1 MFVHLLRHGETTMP
15 DRLLGRTDAPLAP
28 AGWVQFERQ
37 TERLAV
43 DAIVASSRQR
53 ARLPAEAL
61 AAARDLP
68 LSVDND
74 WAEID
79 FGDWDGRVVKELHAD
94 EAVAGSLMAMYQSE
108 QSAGAPGGENWSA
121 LQSRVARAI
130 DRLLDGD
137 EGSRVLVSTHAG
149 PMRAALALATGM
161 PFTNLWAM
169 HIGLGA
175 RLTLRLGRD
184 SAQGRW
190 GEVIELVQ
198 A

>member
-1 MFVHLLRHGETTMP
+1 MLVHLLRHGVTTMP
-15 DRLLGRTDAPLAP
+15 DRLLGRTDAPLAS
-28 AGWVQFERQ
+28 AGWIQFERQ

-43 DAIVASSRQR
+43 DAIVTSPRQR

-61 AAARDLP
+61 AASRGLP
-68 LSVDND
+68 LSIDDD
-74 WAEID
+74 WAEMD
-79 FGDWDGRVVKELHAD
+79 FGDWDGRVRAELHSD
-94 EAVAGSLMAMYQSE
+94 EAAAGSLMAMYQSD
-108 QSAGAPGGENWSA
+108 QSPGAPGGEDWPA
-121 LQSRVARAI
+121 LQSRVGRAM
-130 DRLLDGD
+130 DRLLDGG

-161 PFTNLWAM
+161 PFTSLWAM

-184 SAQGRW
+184 AAQGRW